1 MDPIGQAI
9 YNYYFFHDHAKLM
22 VESNYTDE
30 EEIDPAYFFR
40 TIENMPLVEKKAL
53 GQSVG
58 KILDIGAGA
67 GCHSL
72 ELQKNGFEVISLE
85 KSEKAAEVMIAR
97 GVKNVLVEDIYNFRN
112 EKFDTILL
120 LMNGAGIAGNIAGM
134 KNLLR
139 HLKPMLNM
147 QGQILMDSADIN
159 YLFFEDDGSYWIDI
173 SSEGYYGEMIYT
185 VKYKN
190 EHSTTFPWLYV
201 DFSTLKRIA
210 AEIGFNSELIE
221 EGEEQSYLA
230 KLTIS
235 NILY

>member
-9 YNYYFFHDHAKLM
+9 YNYYFFYDHEKLM

-40 TIENMPLVEKKAL
+40 TLENMPLIEKKAL
-53 GQSVG
+53 GLCVG

-85 KSEKAAEVMIAR
+85 KSEKAAEVMKAR

-134 KNLLR
+134 KKLLR
-139 HLKPMLNM
+139 HLKPMLNT